1 MLLSL
6 FLQSVK
12 WPSLFEKSMI
22 NERCLIYSPAY
33 PSPSGGGCSPLCI
46 ETDRVKNSTY
56 AAVFYRKNH
65 QWPEELAANMEKA
78 ASILKQFGQP
88 KSLDTERGLHLT
100 FDYYCCYTEE
110 EAAKIGQFLNGYSWK
125 PHEVWFDKIECA
137 IHGYN
142 DAVSIVL
149 MVDQKSQ
156 EDLTRWALKNERDLE
171 ISTSVHKRI
180 PHTRLQNF
188 HMTLGTLNQSNFPVQ
203 SAVEEINRVIPPGKW
218 HKTPVILR
226 SPVCK
231 RCKKAIDAVSM
242 KN

>member
-1 MLLSL
+1 MAGGTCGEHGKGC
-6 FLQSVK
+6 FNFETV
-12 WPSLFEKSMI
+12 WPTTIFRYGRAEDFIS
-22 NERCLIYSPAY
+22 R
-33 PSPSGGGCSPLCI
+33 
-46 ETDRVKNSTY
+46 STTI
-56 AAVFYRKNH
+56 AAT
-65 QWPEELAANMEKA
+65 
-78 ASILKQFGQP
+78 LKKKQQKLG
-88 KSLDTERGLHLT
+88 S
-100 FDYYCCYTEE
+100 
-110 EAAKIGQFLNGYSWK
+110 FLNGYSWK

-171 ISTSVHKRI
+171 ISTGVNKRI

-218 HKTPVILR
+218 HKTPVILH

-231 RCKKAIDAVSM
+231 RCKKAIDAVST